1 VNRLLKTEMYQS
13 IASCV
18 LSVRSMADVKS
29 SKVALKLSNPRVDSI
44 THERILPLLVTSI
57 FSPGGKG
64 MLSGDTDVNS
74 HHERLPPRECR
85 ASAAAFCSLDDVVS
99 SLREL
104 AEVGTET
111 SPRLSI
117 ALVTW

>member
-1 VNRLLKTEMYQS
+1 VNRLLKTEMCQS

-29 SKVALKLSNPRVDSI
+29 SKVALKLSSPRVDSI

-64 MLSGDTDVNS
+64 MLSGDTDS
-74 HHERLPPRECR
+74 STLPAY
-85 ASAAAFCSLDDVVS
+85 ASSAKLMVKPA
-99 SLREL
+99 
-104 AEVGTET
+104 
-111 SPRLSI
+111 
-117 ALVTW
+117 